1 VLELEI
7 RNRTA
12 KIAVIG
18 LGRVGYPLASLFAKK
33 GFPTTGYDINK
44 KRLKDIKQGTVQKEL
59 SSLFPH
65 DRIERVRTIEEIS
78 KNLLISNNEQVL
90 KKAKIFVVTVPTP
103 LKINQTPNLTFL
115 ENACRI
121 ISKFL
126 QKGSLVIIEST
137 IYPGATETVI
147 KPILEKSALNAGRD
161 FHLCFSPERIDPGNT
176 KWRMEKIPKIVGGI
190 DSSSL
195 EAGCLFF
202 SQIFEEIV
210 PVSSLKI
217 AEAAKML
224 ENLFRSVNIAL
235 VNELSKVFEE
245 MEIDIWETIEAA
257 NTKPFGFL
265 PHYPGPGVGGHCIP
279 KDPFYLLYAARKMG
293 INIKFVE
300 EAANINRNMPFHILR
315 LSELVLRRKNKR
327 VIDSSFAVLGVTYK
341 KDVPDAR
348 QTPAELIITEL
359 IKYSNEVMVFDPIC
373 SETYGAKKGNMEKTI
388 KDKDCII
395 LMVDHSY
402 FKNNHLEQKINEL
415 SPYSCII
422 DTRNFIDSKKLKK
435 SIVYRCLGKPFKK
448 KQDKTNLT
456 TFNRSIYSDFNDN
469 PFLSTQVYKPMR
481 ANQKRKRLGKYE
493 SKF

>member
-1 VLELEI
+1 MLELEI

-33 GFPTTGYDINK
+33 GFPTTGYDIDK
-44 KRLKDIKQGTVQKEL
+44 KRLMDIKQGIMLKEL
-59 SSLFPH
+59 SSLLP
-65 DRIERVRTIEEIS
+65 DNTIERIRTIEEIS
-78 KNLLISNNEQVL
+78 ENLLISNDEQVL
-90 KKAKIFVVTVPTP
+90 KKGKIFVVTVPTP
-103 LKINQTPNLTFL
+103 LKTNQTPDLSFL
-115 ENACRI
+115 ESACRLI
-121 ISKFL
+121 TKFL

-147 KPILEKSALNAGRD
+147 RPILERSSLVAGTD
-161 FHLCFSPERIDPGNT
+161 FYLCFSPERIDPGNP
-176 KWRMEKIPKIVGGI
+176 KWSIEKIPKILGGV
-190 DSSSL
+190 DNSSL
-195 EAGCLFF
+195 RAGCLLY
-202 SQIFEEIV
+202 SQIFEKV
-210 PVSSLKI
+210 VVVSSLKI
-217 AEAAKML
+217 AEAAKMM

-279 KDPFYLLYAARKMG
+279 KDPLYLQYAARRMG

-300 EAANINRNMPFHILR
+300 EAANINRNMPFHILH
-315 LSELVLRRKNKR
+315 LSELALRRKNKHI
-327 VIDSSFAVLGVTYK
+327 IDSSFAVLGVTYK
-341 KDVPDAR
+341 KDVADVR
-348 QTPAELIITEL
+348 QTPAELVITEL
-359 IKYSNEVMVFDPIC
+359 IKHNNEVMVFDPFC
-373 SETYGAKKGNMEKTI
+373 SETYGAKRGNMENTI
-388 KDKDCII
+388 RDKDCII

-435 SIVYRCLGKPFKK
+435 SVFYRCLGKPLKK
-448 KQDKTNLT
+448 NQGKDDLA
-456 TFNRSIYSDFNDN
+456 TFQRSISSESNN
-469 PFLSTQVYKPMR
+469 LLLAHVYKTTR
-481 ANQKRKRLGKYE
+481 ELQKRKRLGKG
-493 SKF
+493 

>member
-1 VLELEI
+1 MLELEI
-7 RNRTA
+7 LNRTA

-18 LGRVGYPLASLFAKK
+18 LGCVGYPLASLFAKK
-33 GFPTTGYDINK
+33 GFLTAGYDINK

-59 SSLFPH
+59 SSLLPH
-65 DRIERVRTIEEIS
+65 DRNKRIRTTEEIS
-78 KNLLISNNEQVL
+78 KKLLVSNNEQIL
-90 KKAKIFVVTVPTP
+90 KEANIFVVTVPTP
-103 LKINQTPNLTFL
+103 LKLNQTPNLTFL

-126 QKGSLVIIEST
+126 QKGCLVIIEST

-147 KPILEKSALNAGRD
+147 KPILEKSTLKAGRD
-161 FHLCFSPERIDPGNT
+161 FYLCFSPERIDPGNT

-195 EAGCLFF
+195 EVGCLFY

-235 VNELSKVFEE
+235 INELSKAFEE

-257 NTKPFGFL
+257 NTKPFAFL

-279 KDPFYLLYAARKMG
+279 KDPLYLLYAARMIG
-293 INIKFVE
+293 TNIKFVE
-300 EAANINRNMPFHILR
+300 EASTINRDMPFHILH
-315 LSELVLRRKNKR
+315 LIELALRSKNKS
-327 VIDSSFAVLGVTYK
+327 ISDSSFAVLGVTYK
-341 KDVPDAR
+341 KDVPDVR
-348 QTPAELIITEL
+348 QTPAKLLITEL
-359 IKYSNEVMVFDPIC
+359 MKYSNEVMVFDPFC
-373 SETYGAKKGNMEKTI
+373 SETYGAKKGNMENAI
-388 KDKDCII
+388 RDKDCII

-422 DTRNFIDSKKLKK
+422 DTRNFIDPKKLKK
-435 SIVYRCLGKPFKK
+435 SVVYRCLGKPFKK
-448 KQDKTNLT
+448 KQDKTSLP
-456 TFNRSIYSDFNDN
+456 TFNRSISSLA

-481 ANQKRKRLGKYE
+481 ANQKSKKLRKNE
-493 SKF
+493 STF